1 MSNVVVTGIES
12 RPEFNGQKGTIRGWQ
27 SDTGRYAVQLASG
40 QAMGLLPSKVQL
52 PVGTNIMLT
61 NLSSDQFN
69 GRRGTITSY
78 DEENG
83 RYVVKTFSSD
93 NKEQALKVK
102 RENVKV

>member
-1 MSNVVVTGIES
+1 
-12 RPEFNGQKGTIRGWQ
+12 
-27 SDTGRYAVQLASG
+27 
-40 QAMGLLPSKVQL
+40 MGLLPSKVQL